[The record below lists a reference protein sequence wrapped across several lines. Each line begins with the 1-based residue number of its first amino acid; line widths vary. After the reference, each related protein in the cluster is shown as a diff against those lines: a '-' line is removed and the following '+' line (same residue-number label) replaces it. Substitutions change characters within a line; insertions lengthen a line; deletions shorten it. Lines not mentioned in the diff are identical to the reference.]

1 MVVAELFGRSPA
13 GKGFESFLDLA
24 RNRYSVGSFTK
35 AAVEEEKL
43 NAVLEAARM
52 APTAANRQPFR
63 FIVIRTAGKESA
75 LERIYDRKFF
85 LEAPLLVC
93 ACTVP
98 SEAWTR
104 SDGKNYSDVDVAIA
118 VDHLTLAAASL
129 GLGTHWVA
137 AFDTGAAREALGI
150 PEGVEP
156 VVFTPLGYPAD
167 RPRAKQRKELLELVR
182 YEHW

>member
-1 MVVAELFGRSPA
+1 MATPKLSM
-13 GKGFESFLDLA
+13 KTFEGFLDLA
-24 RNRYSVGSFTK
+24 RNRYSVQSFK
-35 AAVEEEKL
+35 KDPVEDEKL
-43 NAVLEAARM
+43 VAVLDAARL

-63 FIVIRTAGKESA
+63 LIAIHTAGKEDE
-75 LERIYDRKFF
+75 LGRIYAKSFF
-85 LEAPLLVC
+85 LEAPLLIC

-118 VDHLTLAAASL
+118 IDHLTLAAASL

-137 AFDTGAAREALGI
+137 AFDIGAAREVLGI
-150 PEGVEP
+150 PGDAEP
-156 VVFTPLGYPAD
+156 VAFTPLGYPAD
-167 RPRAKQRKELLELVR
+167 RPQEKQRKGVSELVR

>member
-1 MVVAELFGRSPA
+1 MAIAETTM
-13 GKGFESFLDLA
+13 KTFEGFLDLA
-24 RNRYSVGSFTK
+24 RNRYSAQSFK
-35 AAVEEEKL
+35 KDPVEDEKL
-43 NAVLEAARM
+43 GAVLDAARL

-63 FIVIRTAGKESA
+63 LIVIHTAGKEDE
-75 LERIYDRKFF
+75 LRRIYSKSFF
-85 LEAPLLVC
+85 REAPVLIC

-118 VDHLTLAAASL
+118 IDHLTLAAASL

-137 AFDTGAAREALGI
+137 AFDIGAAREALGI
-150 PEGVEP
+150 PDNAEP
-156 VVFTPLGYPAD
+156 VAFTPLGYPAD
-167 RPRAKQRKELLELVR
+167 RPQEKRRKEVSELVR